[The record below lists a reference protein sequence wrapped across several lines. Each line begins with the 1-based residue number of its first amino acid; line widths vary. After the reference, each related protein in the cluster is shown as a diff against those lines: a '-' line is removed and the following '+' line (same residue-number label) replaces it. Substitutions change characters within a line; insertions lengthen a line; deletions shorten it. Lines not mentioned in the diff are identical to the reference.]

1 MFDLPPIL
9 SGNTAQQ
16 ITALRNYLVRMAG
29 QLNSASTA
37 PAATTMYTTADGRR
51 VYKNAVSAAPE
62 QESAGGGA
70 DVEEVRKNAR
80 ELRQLIL
87 KTADGLTGDIEAEGE
102 EARRYTDAQMSTLGE
117 SYLGRSEFG
126 AFTENIESQI
136 ENSAR
141 GAIES
146 YNYSQRIDLAQSE
159 LALLQSYITEIDGE
173 IRRGLVTD
181 PDTGESVTG
190 IAISQNLQFTGEV
203 SRGDDGRNYYRLAS
217 GQTFGLYTA
226 TGWQFW
232 INGYKRGWYDSVDGM
247 LHVANIAVENTLDV
261 GGKWRI
267 IEKDGL
273 GIMYTGT

>member
-9 SGNTAQQ
+9 SGTSAQQ

-37 PAATTMYTTADGRR
+37 PAVTTMYTTADGRR
-51 VYKNAVSAAPE
+51 VYKNAASAAPA
-62 QESAGGGA
+62 QESTGGA
-70 DVEEVRKNAR
+70 DIEAVRKNAR
-80 ELRQLIL
+80 ELRQLII
-87 KTADGLTGDIEAEGE
+87 KTADGLAGDIEAEGE
-102 EARRYTDAQMSTLGE
+102 EARHYTDAQLSTLGE

-146 YNYSQRIDLAQSE
+146 YNYAQRIDSAQAE

-181 PDTGESVTG
+181 PETGETVTG
-190 IAISQNLQFTGEV
+190 IAISQSLQFTGEV

-232 INGYKRGWYDSVDGM
+232 INGYKRGWYNSVDGM
-247 LHVANIAVENTLDV
+247 LHVANIAVENNLALGV
-261 GGKWRI
+261 NWRI
-267 IEKDGL
+267 VNDDGL

>member
-9 SGNTAQQ
+9 SGTSAQQ
-16 ITALRNYLVRMAG
+16 ITALRNYLVRMAV

-37 PAATTMYTTADGRR
+37 PAVTTMYTTADGRR
-51 VYKNAVSAAPE
+51 VYKNAASAAPA
-62 QESAGGGA
+62 QESTGGA
-70 DVEEVRKNAR
+70 DIEAVRKNAR
-80 ELRQLIL
+80 ELRQLII
-87 KTADGLTGDIEAEGE
+87 KTADGLAGDIEAEGE
-102 EARRYTDAQMSTLGE
+102 EARHYTDAQLSTLGE

-146 YNYSQRIDLAQSE
+146 YNYAQRIDSAQAE

-181 PDTGESVTG
+181 PETGETVTG
-190 IAISQNLQFTGEV
+190 IAISQSLQFTGEV

-232 INGYKRGWYDSVDGM
+232 INGYKRGWYNSVDGM
-247 LHVANIAVENTLDV
+247 LHVANIAVENNLAL
-261 GGKWRI
+261 GGNWRI
-267 IEKDGL
+267 VNDDGL

>member
-9 SGNTAQQ
+9 SGTSAQQ

-37 PAATTMYTTADGRR
+37 TAVTTMYTTADGRR
-51 VYKNAVSAAPE
+51 VYKNAASAAPA
-62 QESAGGGA
+62 QESTGGA
-70 DVEEVRKNAR
+70 DIEAVRKNAR
-80 ELRQLIL
+80 ELRQLII
-87 KTADGLTGDIEAEGE
+87 KTADGLAGDIEAEGE
-102 EARRYTDAQMSTLGE
+102 EARHYTDAQLSTLGE

-146 YNYSQRIDLAQSE
+146 YNYAQRIDSAQAE

-181 PDTGESVTG
+181 PETGETVTG
-190 IAISQNLQFTGEV
+190 IAISQSLQFTGEV

-232 INGYKRGWYDSVDGM
+232 INGYKRGWYNSVDGM
-247 LHVANIAVENTLDV
+247 LHVANIAVENNLAL
-261 GGKWRI
+261 GGNWRI
-267 IEKDGL
+267 VNDDGL